1 MEVKN
6 CTGAKMIT
14 KRELSTEQY
23 ANIEEH
29 YSEQQKIFRMF
40 AIKTK
45 LVERA
50 WQRRCV
56 KHRIKGSKFQGHWHT
71 DWEKIENT
79 KRR

>member
-1 MEVKN
+1 MFKL
-6 CTGAKMIT
+6 
-14 KRELSTEQY
+14 RELTTEQY
-23 ANIEEH
+23 DNIENH
-29 YSEQQKIFRMF
+29 YLEQQRIFRLF

-45 LVERA
+45 LMERA

-56 KHRIKGSKFQGHWHT
+56 KHRIKRSKFQGHWHT